1 MSKTPK
7 KQNKELAKKE
17 DKKAEIEKVRKG
29 LTDVRNNSINFFDA
43 NSKIEEFNDLQN
55 KKELT
60 AKEKKR
66 KDKLGL
72 ELATVYGLR
81 NGIWV
86 GHLSHI
92 SNSGFLSTTRN
103 DFIKEYD
110 CKTSLELMLTDRI
123 IGNYWRSMRL
133 DTVLNRLIEKEDGGY
148 TFNEFTISIV
158 RELSKSLESASRQLN
173 ANILLL
179 KELKQPKLNVRVNT
193 KNAFVGENQQFNVNK
208 QDNQKQD
215 ENIEPK

>member
-1 MSKTPK
+1 MSKTPR
-7 KQNKELAKKE
+7 KQNKELVKKK

-29 LTDVRNNSINFFDA
+29 LADTTNNRINFFDA
-43 NSKIEEFNDLQN
+43 DPKIEEFNDLEN

-60 AKEKKR
+60 TKEKKR
-66 KDKLGL
+66 RKELL
-72 ELATVYGLR
+72 TELATAYGLK

-86 GHLSHI
+86 ANVSHTK
-92 SNSGFLSTTRN
+92 NSAFLDTTRR

-133 DTVLNRLIEKEDGGY
+133 DTVLNRLIEEEDGGFS
-148 TFNEFTISIV
+148 FNDSKMNVI
-158 RELSKSLESASRQLN
+158 RELGKGLESASRQLN

-208 QDNQKQD
+208 QD